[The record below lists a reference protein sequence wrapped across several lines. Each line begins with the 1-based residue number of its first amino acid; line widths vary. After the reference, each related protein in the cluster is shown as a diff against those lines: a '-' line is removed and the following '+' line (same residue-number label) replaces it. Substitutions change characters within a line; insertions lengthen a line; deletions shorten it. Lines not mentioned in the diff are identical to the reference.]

1 MSKQCFLKLP
11 NQNARVGNRW
21 DYNSMCQ
28 KVPSI
33 INSGADVAIPKGE
46 KEHLFHLTLSGDL
59 LVAAETGCI
68 QSLRQKPK

>member
-1 MSKQCFLKLP
+1 
-11 NQNARVGNRW
+11 
-21 DYNSMCQ
+21 MCQ